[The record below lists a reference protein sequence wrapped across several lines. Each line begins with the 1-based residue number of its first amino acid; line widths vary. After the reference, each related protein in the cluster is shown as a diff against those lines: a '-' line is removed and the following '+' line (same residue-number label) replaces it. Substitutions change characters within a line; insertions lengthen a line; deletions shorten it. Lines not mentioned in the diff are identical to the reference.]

1 VRIPD
6 ECRREQNAS
15 CPRPPSS
22 VCLHVFADTLTLSL
36 FCFALL
42 SCTLPSH
49 RIPPPDQLHESFKYL
64 KTESN
69 RLLTAWMSGKKMK
82 VEEIDV
88 LEEKVEDEED
98 EAEANPASPD
108 AKKQKT

>member
-1 VRIPD
+1 MKLEVRA
-6 ECRREQNAS
+6 EWR
-15 CPRPPSS
+15 
-22 VCLHVFADTLTLSL
+22 VADDACESGVQKYQYQSN
-36 FCFALL
+36 C
-42 SCTLPSH
+42 
-49 RIPPPDQLHESFKYL
+49 DQLHESFKYL